1 VTPSASSSPA
11 TPFPALS
18 ARRLTR
24 RFGGLV
30 AVRDVDLELSVGELH
45 AVIGPN
51 GAGKSTLINLL
62 SGDLAPTAGEIGIGG
77 EDVAGWPAWRI
88 ARRGVGRSYQRTNIL
103 GELTVL
109 ENVRL
114 AAQAR
119 RTVPAGLLVAA
130 RRRGDIVAAAEAA
143 LATVGLAG
151 RAARTAGLLSHGEQ
165 RQLEIAMTLATDPTI
180 LLLDEPLAGMG
191 PEEAERTGTL
201 IAELA
206 RHHAVLL
213 VEHDMDVVFAI
224 SDRVTV
230 MVNGAVIA
238 TGAPDAVRADPQVR
252 VAYLGEDA

>member
-1 VTPSASSSPA
+1 VSASASSSPA
-11 TPFPALS
+11 SPSPALS

-30 AVRDVDLELSVGELH
+30 AVRDVDLDLSVGELH

-88 ARRGVGRSYQRTNIL
+88 ARRGIGRSYQRTNIL

-114 AAQAR
+114 AAQRGRA
-119 RTVPAGLLVAA
+119 TVGGLLAPAG
-130 RRRGDIVAAAEAA
+130 RRRDIVAAAEAA
-143 LATVGLAG
+143 LATVRLEG
-151 RAARTAGLLSHGEQ
+151 RAARIAGLLSHGEQ
-165 RQLEIAMTLATDPTI
+165 RQLEIAMTLATDPAI

-191 PEEAERTGTL
+191 PEEAERTGAL
-201 IAELA
+201 IAGLA
-206 RHHAVLL
+206 KHHAVLL

-238 TGAPDAVRADPQVR
+238 TGTPEVVRADPQVR
-252 VAYLGEDA
+252 IAYLGEDA

>member
-1 VTPSASSSPA
+1 MSAPAAASPAASSPA
-11 TPFPALS
+11 MS
-18 ARRLTR
+18 ARGLTR

-30 AVRDVDLELSVGELH
+30 AVRDVDLDLTVSELH

-62 SGDLAPTAGEIGIGG
+62 SGDLAPSAGEIRIGG
-77 EDVAGWPAWRI
+77 TDVAGEPAFRI

-114 AAQAR
+114 AAQRGRA
-119 RTVPAGLLVAA
+119 TVGGLLAPAGK
-130 RRRGDIVAAAEAA
+130 RRDIVAAAEAA
-143 LATVGLAG
+143 LGTVGLAS

-191 PEEAERTGTL
+191 PEEAEATGRL
-201 IAELA
+201 IAGLA
-206 RHHAVLL
+206 TRHAVLL

-224 SDRVTV
+224 AQRVTV

-238 TGAPDAVRADPQVR
+238 TGLPDAVRADPQVR
-252 VAYLGEDA
+252 IAYLGEDA